1 MVRVS
6 IFRNHDHDIL
16 SFTMEGH
23 ADFAPNGQDLVCAAA
38 SAVSFGT
45 INAIEKLCGYEPE
58 VTTHQDGGFLK
69 FKVPDGVK
77 ASSFQK
83 TQWLLEG
90 MIVSLSTIEEGYSD
104 YIKLTEHEGGETNA

>member
-1 MVRVS
+1 MIKVS
-6 IFRNHDHDIL
+6 IYRNNNHEIR

-23 ADFAPNGQDLVCAAA
+23 ADFAPHGQDLVCAAA

-58 VTTHQDGGFLK
+58 VTTREDGGFLEC
-69 FKVPDGVK
+69 KVPNDLND
-77 ASSFQK
+77 SIYQK

-90 MIVSLSTIEEGYSD
+90 MFVSLASIEEGYSD